1 MDFSRVDRYISARK
15 FNQCRCFYDCVC
27 TSGISSSL
35 PPLIIWAAATSSART
50 MPGTSRLN
58 GGRKKLTCRARSSFA
73 SHFSWRRGT
82 DPTLGGE
89 VNPGKLAGYCLCLG
103 LETPNQPAP
112 TLPALLA
119 TAQPPALVT
128 ALAEENLKNRDS
140 DSSGR
145 ESAELDLRLSR
156 AGKVP

>member
-1 MDFSRVDRYISARK
+1 M
-15 FNQCRCFYDCVC
+15 
-27 TSGISSSL
+27 
-35 PPLIIWAAATSSART
+35 
-50 MPGTSRLN
+50 
-58 GGRKKLTCRARSSFA
+58 
-73 SHFSWRRGT
+73 
-82 DPTLGGE
+82 
-89 VNPGKLAGYCLCLG
+89 NPGKLADYCLCLG

-145 ESAELDLRLSR
+145 ESAELDMRQSR
-156 AGKVP
+156 AGKVPLANILVLNLVARSVCSCCTMIDNECSGVFEVSQFL

>member
-1 MDFSRVDRYISARK
+1 MQGQFKRKDIKIS
-15 FNQCRCFYDCVC
+15 V
-27 TSGISSSL
+27 
-35 PPLIIWAAATSSART
+35 
-50 MPGTSRLN
+50 
-58 GGRKKLTCRARSSFA
+58 RARSSFT

-112 TLPALLA
+112 TLPAVLA

-128 ALAEENLKNRDS
+128 ALAEENLKNRGRDS

-145 ESAELDLRLSR
+145 ESAELDLRQGR
-156 AGKVP
+156 AGKVPLANILVLNLVARFAFPGKLCCLIFIINFQEP